1 MWRAGGA
8 RRDVAGGRR
17 GLAQVACGS
26 VNRRSLTIAVPLA
39 LAVLASGCTTLPDN
53 DVAARVDGTELG
65 QDEFEQRLAAAGIT
79 TDQAVPLDPARAEL
93 TLWIQSQLV
102 DAADVAAQYDAGPA
116 VGGSI
121 CLSAIVTETEAEAE
135 TAADRLREGDDFA
148 DVFAAANID
157 PTLVAETGAL
167 PCITSL
173 DLDAAAGTPL
183 IDAATTLSADTPVAT
198 TVLLDNADQP
208 VAWAVLEFRTFD
220 QLAPADIEFVT
231 ASVDLGDAAADADIH
246 VDPRY
251 GTFDAELGQVIAL
264 G

>member
-1 MWRAGGA
+1 MWRAGSA

-93 TLWIQSQLV
+93 TLWIQNQLV
-102 DAADVAAQYDAGPA
+102 DPAEVAVQYDAGPA

-121 CLSAIVTETEAEAE
+121 CLSAIVVETEDEAE
-135 TAADRLREGDDFA
+135 VAADRLREGDDFA
-148 DVFAAANID
+148 EVFADANID
-157 PTLVAETGAL
+157 PTLVADTGAL
-167 PCITSL
+167 PCITSA
-173 DLDAAAGTPL
+173 DLDAAA
-183 IDAATTLSADTPVAT
+183 TLSADAPVAT